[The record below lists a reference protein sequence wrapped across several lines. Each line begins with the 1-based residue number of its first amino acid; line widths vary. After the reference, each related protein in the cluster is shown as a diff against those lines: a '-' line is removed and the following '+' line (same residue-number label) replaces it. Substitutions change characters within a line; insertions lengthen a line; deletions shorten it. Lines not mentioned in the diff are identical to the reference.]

1 LKVNIL
7 EVSHSKKL
15 ENAIFI
21 SVLLFI
27 YKIIFPIND
36 TLIFLITNEL
46 VILISVFAWVS
57 YVSEFINPKL
67 RKPISLIINTGI
79 LNALVF
85 FIISISSWLFSETEN
100 SITNTNI
107 IYVLF
112 STIIVFVFIGSLA
125 YIFSVYKNL
134 CFHRQKKDP
143 SIYFNTMVVFFLLTS
158 LAASFLNPNK
168 TVDDLQIILDSN
180 NDFIYNAFYVLTISL
195 IFINSLRVAWIAFLN
210 KKQKL
215 ALLVISIVLSVLSWI
230 NFSTL
235 SSSEFDL
242 IRNFSPALEQLLS
255 LVMVYGAIY
264 FTVIFFTTLFHLP
277 TAEAIDRKSQE
288 LTSVKDLSKL
298 MNQVFDFEE
307 LSETIT
313 STTLKVS
320 NSDSAWIVINKNDK
334 INLES
339 IIGLGII
346 DANIISEFLIK
357 NNLLSKSEVNVTD
370 LTVFDKKYKLP
381 KSIKSIV
388 SAPLSV
394 QNSNKGF
401 LFAARKTSKI
411 FEEEDSRPVGT
422 FAGFAAVALENA
434 KLLEESIEKER
445 LEKELDVAREVQ
457 YKILPQII
465 PNYKKFEL
473 SSLFVPAFEV
483 GGDYYDFFNISE
495 NKLGIVI
502 ADVSGKG
509 IEAAFIMAEV
519 KGIFTSLSK
528 LYHNPK
534 DLLIMANSVL
544 ETSISKKS
552 FVTAIYGIL
561 DSEKGTFKFARAGH
575 SPLLHYNGS
584 SIKRLVPKGMGLGLD
599 YSSKFENT
607 LKEMEIKLNNND
619 IITLFTDGINESIN
633 NKFEEYG
640 YERLENIV
648 INNSTLSVEDLS
660 NEIMKSV
667 TIFSANSSQH
677 DDITL
682 VLFKWKSHKNY
693 KGEN

>member
-1 LKVNIL
+1 MDVNLLKG
-7 EVSHSKKL
+7 SHSKKL

-27 YKIIFPIND
+27 YKIIFPINE
-36 TLIFLITNEL
+36 TLVYLIINEL
-46 VILISVFAWVS
+46 LILLAVFVWVS

-85 FIISISSWLFSETEN
+85 FIISISSWLFAEAQN
-100 SITNTNI
+100 SITNSNI

-143 SIYFNTMVVFFLLTS
+143 TLYFNTMVVFFLITS
-158 LAASFLNPNK
+158 LASSFFNQSK
-168 TVDDLQIILDSN
+168 TVEEFTIIMDTSN
-180 NDFIYNAFYVLTISL
+180 DIIFNAFYVITIAL

-210 KKQKL
+210 KKQKF
-215 ALLVISIVLSVLSWI
+215 ALLAISVVLSVLSWI

-235 SSSEFDL
+235 SSTEFDL
-242 IRNFSPALEQLLS
+242 IRNFSPSLEQLLS
-255 LVMVYGAIY
+255 LVMIYGAIY

-277 TAEAIDRKSQE
+277 TAEAIDRKSEE
-288 LTSVKDLSKL
+288 LTSVKDLSTL

-313 STTLKVS
+313 ETTLKVS
-320 NSDSAWIVINKNDK
+320 NSDSAWIVIENNNKF
-334 INLES
+334 NLHS

-346 DANIISEFLIK
+346 DANIISEFLLK
-357 NNLLSKSEVNVTD
+357 NNLLSKSDVNVTD
-370 LTVFDKKYKLP
+370 LSVFDKKYKLP
-381 KSIKSIV
+381 KTIKSIV
-388 SAPLSV
+388 SAPLTIH
-394 QNSNKGF
+394 NSNKGY
-401 LFAARKTSKI
+401 LFAARKTSRV
-411 FEEEDSRPVGT
+411 FEDEDSKPVGT
-422 FAGFAAVALENA
+422 FASFAAVALENA

-457 YKILPQII
+457 YKILPQKNPSYDNLEI
-465 PNYKKFEL
+465 

-483 GGDYYDFFNISE
+483 GGDYFDFFEIDDTN
-495 NKLGIVI
+495 LGVVI

-509 IEAAFIMAEV
+509 IEASFIMAEV
-519 KGIFTSLSK
+519 KGIFTSLSR

-534 DLLIMANSVL
+534 DLLIMANSIL
-544 ETSISKKS
+544 ENSIEKKS
-552 FVTAIYGIL
+552 FVTAVYGIINTA
-561 DSEKGTFKFARAGH
+561 ENTFNFARAGH
-575 SPLLHYNGS
+575 SPLLYFDGKKV
-584 SIKRLVPKGMGLGLD
+584 KRLIPKGIGLGLD
-599 YSSKFENT
+599 YSQKFEDT
-607 LKEMEIKLNNND
+607 IKEMEIKLNNND
-619 IITLFTDGINESIN
+619 IITLFTDGINESLN
-633 NKFEEYG
+633 QDFVEYG
-640 YERLENIV
+640 YERLEAV
-648 INNSTLSVEDLS
+648 IKNNSLLSVEKLS

-667 TIFSANSSQH
+667 TTFAKNNSQH

-682 VLFKWKSHKNY
+682 VLFKWRSHKKN

>member
-1 LKVNIL
+1 MKAKIL

-27 YKIIFPIND
+27 YKIVFPINE
-36 TLIFLITNEL
+36 TVVYLIINEIFIFL
-46 VILISVFAWVS
+46 SVFAWVR

-67 RKPISLIINTGI
+67 SKPLSLVVNTGI

-85 FIISISSWLFSETEN
+85 FIISISSWLFSETQN

-112 STIIVFVFIGSLA
+112 STLIVFVFIGSLA

-158 LAASFLNPNK
+158 VSASFLNPN
-168 TVDDLQIILDSN
+168 TSVNNLEVLLDSG
-180 NDFIYNAFYVLTISL
+180 NDFIYNALYVVTIVL
-195 IFINSLRVAWIAFLN
+195 IFGNSLRVAWIAFLN

-215 ALLVISIVLSVLSWI
+215 ALLAISIVLSVLSWI

-235 SSSEFDL
+235 FSEEFFL

-255 LVMVYGAIY
+255 FVMVYGAIY

-307 LSETIT
+307 LSDTIT
-313 STTLKVS
+313 STTIKVS
-320 NSDSAWIVINKNDK
+320 NSDSAWIVINEHNK
-334 INLES
+334 INLHS
-339 IIGLGII
+339 IVGLGII
-346 DANIISEFLIK
+346 DANLISEFLIR
-357 NNLLSKSEVNVTD
+357 NNLLSDSEVKVTD
-370 LTVFDKKYKLP
+370 LTIFDKKYKLP
-381 KSIKSIV
+381 KSIKSLV

-394 QNSNKGF
+394 HNNNKGF
-401 LFAARKTSKI
+401 LFAARKTSRI
-411 FEEEDSRPVGT
+411 FEEEDSKPVGT

-457 YKILPQII
+457 YKILPQKN
-465 PNYKKFEL
+465 PNYQKFDIT
-473 SSLFVPAFEV
+473 SLFIPAFEV
-483 GGDYYDFFNISE
+483 GGDYYDFFVIDDSR
-495 NKLGIVI
+495 LGIVI

-519 KGIFTSLSK
+519 KGIFATLSK
-528 LYHNPK
+528 LFDKPK
-534 DLLIMANSVL
+534 DVLIRANSVL
-544 ETSISKKS
+544 EESISKKS
-552 FVTAIYGIL
+552 FVTAIYGVI
-561 DSEKGTFKFARAGH
+561 DIKKETFKFARAGH
-575 SPLLHYNGS
+575 SPLLYFSNNK
-584 SIKRLVPKGMGLGLD
+584 IERLIPMGIGLGLD
-599 YSSKFENT
+599 YTDKFRNT

-619 IITLFTDGINESIN
+619 IITLFTDGINESLN
-633 NKFEEYG
+633 AELEEFG
-640 YERLENIV
+640 YSRIEEI
-648 INNSTLSVEDLS
+648 IKKNSELTVEELS
-660 NEIMKSV
+660 NNIMKSV
-667 TIFSANSSQH
+667 STFSQNSSQH

-682 VLFKWKSHKNY
+682 VLLKWKSHNNS

>member
-1 LKVNIL
+1 LKAKIL

-27 YKIIFPIND
+27 YKIVFPINE
-36 TLIFLITNEL
+36 TVVYLIINEIFIFL
-46 VILISVFAWVS
+46 SVFAWVR

-67 RKPISLIINTGI
+67 SKPLSLVVNTGI

-85 FIISISSWLFSETEN
+85 FIISISSWLFSETQN

-112 STIIVFVFIGSLA
+112 STLIVFVFIGSLA

-158 LAASFLNPNK
+158 VSASFLNPN
-168 TVDDLQIILDSN
+168 TSVNNLEVLLDSG
-180 NDFIYNAFYVLTISL
+180 NDFIYNALYVVTIVL
-195 IFINSLRVAWIAFLN
+195 IFGNSLRVAWIAFLN

-215 ALLVISIVLSVLSWI
+215 ALLAISIVLSVLSWI

-235 SSSEFDL
+235 FSEEFFL

-255 LVMVYGAIY
+255 FVMVYGAIY

-307 LSETIT
+307 LSDTIT
-313 STTLKVS
+313 STTIKVS
-320 NSDSAWIVINKNDK
+320 NSDSAWIVINEHNK
-334 INLES
+334 INLHS
-339 IIGLGII
+339 IVGLGII
-346 DANIISEFLIK
+346 DANLISEFLIR
-357 NNLLSKSEVNVTD
+357 NNLLSDSEVKVTD
-370 LTVFDKKYKLP
+370 LTIFDKKYKLP
-381 KSIKSIV
+381 KSIKSLV

-394 QNSNKGF
+394 HNNNKGF
-401 LFAARKTSKI
+401 LFAARKTSRI
-411 FEEEDSRPVGT
+411 FEEEDSKPVGT

-457 YKILPQII
+457 YKILPQKN
-465 PNYKKFEL
+465 PNYQKFDIT
-473 SSLFVPAFEV
+473 SLFIPAFEV
-483 GGDYYDFFNISE
+483 GGDYYDFFVIDDSR
-495 NKLGIVI
+495 LGIVI

-519 KGIFTSLSK
+519 KGIFATLSK
-528 LYHNPK
+528 LFDKPK
-534 DLLIMANSVL
+534 DVLIRANSVL
-544 ETSISKKS
+544 EESISKKS
-552 FVTAIYGIL
+552 FVTAIYGVI
-561 DSEKGTFKFARAGH
+561 DIKKETFKFARAGH
-575 SPLLHYNGS
+575 SPLLYFSNNK
-584 SIKRLVPKGMGLGLD
+584 IERLIPMGIGLGLD
-599 YSSKFENT
+599 YTDKFRNT

-619 IITLFTDGINESIN
+619 IITLFTDGINESLN
-633 NKFEEYG
+633 AELEEFG
-640 YERLENIV
+640 YSRIEEI
-648 INNSTLSVEDLS
+648 IKKNSELTVEELS
-660 NEIMKSV
+660 NNIMKSV
-667 TIFSANSSQH
+667 STFSQNSSQH

-682 VLFKWKSHKNY
+682 VLLKWKSHNNS

>member
-1 LKVNIL
+1 MKVKL
-7 EVSHSKKL
+7 LQGSQSKKI

-27 YKIIFPIND
+27 YKIVFPITETI
-36 TLIFLITNEL
+36 TLLIINEL
-46 VILISVFAWVS
+46 LILLSVFAWVN

-67 RKPISLIINTGI
+67 SKPISLIINTGI

-85 FIISISSWLFSETEN
+85 FIISISSWLFSEAQN
-100 SITNTNI
+100 SITNSNI

-134 CFHRQKKDP
+134 CFHRQKKAP
-143 SIYFNTMVVFFLLTS
+143 TVYFNTMIVFFLLTS
-158 LAASFLNPNK
+158 ISASFVNPITK
-168 TVDDLQIILDSN
+168 VVDLEIIVDSDN
-180 NDFIYNAFYVLTISL
+180 NFLFSAFYVVTICL
-195 IFINSLRVAWIAFLN
+195 IFMNSLRVAWIAFLN

-215 ALLVISIVLSVLSWI
+215 ALLIISIVLSVLSWT

-235 SSSEFDL
+235 STDEFDL
-242 IRNFSPALEQLLS
+242 IRTFSPALEQLLS

-277 TAEAIDRKSQE
+277 TAEAIDRKSEE
-288 LTSVKDLSKL
+288 LTSVKDLSIL

-320 NSDSAWIVINKNDK
+320 NSDAAWLIINEKDK
-334 INLES
+334 IDLHS
-339 IIGLGII
+339 IVGLGII
-346 DANIISEFLIK
+346 DANLISEFLIK
-357 NNLLSKSEVNVTD
+357 NNLLSTSEVSITD
-370 LTVFDKKYKLP
+370 LTQFDKKYKLP

-388 SAPLSV
+388 AAPLSV
-394 QNSNKGF
+394 HNFNKGF
-401 LFAARKTSKI
+401 LFAARKTSRI
-411 FEEEDSRPVGT
+411 FEDEDSKPVGT

-457 YKILPQII
+457 YKILPQNN
-465 PNYKKFEL
+465 PDYKNLEI

-483 GGDYYDFFNISE
+483 GGDYYDFFKIDKNR
-495 NKLGIVI
+495 LGIVI

-519 KGIFTSLSK
+519 KGIFASLSR
-528 LYHNPK
+528 LYDSPK
-534 DLLIMANSVL
+534 DLLIMANSIL
-544 ETSISKKS
+544 EDSISRKS
-552 FVTAIYGIL
+552 FVTAIYGIVDL
-561 DSEKGTFKFARAGH
+561 EKETFNFARAGH
-575 SPLLHYNGS
+575 SPLLYYNGRN
-584 SIKRLVPKGMGLGLD
+584 ITKLVPKGMGLGLD
-599 YSSKFENT
+599 YTNKFANT
-607 LKEMEIKLNNND
+607 IKEMEIKLNNND
-619 IITLFTDGINESIN
+619 IITLFTDGINESLN
-633 NKFEEYG
+633 EELEEYG
-640 YERLENIV
+640 YSRLEEI
-648 INNSTLSVEDLS
+648 IKNNAELAVEELS
-660 NEIMKSV
+660 NRIMKSV
-667 TIFSANSSQH
+667 TTFSRNHSQH

>member
-1 LKVNIL
+1 MKAKIL

-27 YKIIFPIND
+27 YKIIFPVNETLFYLIINEIF
-36 TLIFLITNEL
+36 IFL
-46 VILISVFAWVS
+46 SVFAWVR

-67 RKPISLIINTGI
+67 SKPLSLVVNTGI

-85 FIISISSWLFSETEN
+85 FIISISSWLFSETQN

-112 STIIVFVFIGSLA
+112 STLIVFVFIGSLA

-143 SIYFNTMVVFFLLTS
+143 SIYFNTMIVFFLLTS
-158 LAASFLNPNK
+158 LSASFLNPN
-168 TVDDLQIILDSN
+168 THVNNLEVLLDSG
-180 NDFIYNAFYVLTISL
+180 NDFIYNALYVVTIVL
-195 IFINSLRVAWIAFLN
+195 IFGNSLRVAWIAFLN

-215 ALLVISIVLSVLSWI
+215 ALLAISIVLSVLSWI

-235 SSSEFDL
+235 FSEEFFL
-242 IRNFSPALEQLLS
+242 IRSFSPALEQLLS
-255 LVMVYGAIY
+255 FVMVYGAIY

-307 LSETIT
+307 LSDTIT
-313 STTLKVS
+313 STTIKVS
-320 NSDSAWIVINKNDK
+320 NSDSAWIVINDQNK
-334 INLES
+334 INLHS
-339 IIGLGII
+339 IVGLGII
-346 DANIISEFLIK
+346 DANLISEFLIR
-357 NNLLSKSEVNVTD
+357 NNLLSDTDVKVTD
-370 LTVFDKKYKLP
+370 LTIFDKKYKLP
-381 KSIKSIV
+381 KIIKSLV

-394 QNSNKGF
+394 HNTNKGF
-401 LFAARKTSKI
+401 LFAARKTSRI
-411 FEEEDSRPVGT
+411 FEEEDSKPVGT

-457 YKILPQII
+457 YKILPQKN
-465 PNYKKFEL
+465 PNYTNLEIT
-473 SSLFVPAFEV
+473 SLFVPAFEV
-483 GGDYYDFFNISE
+483 GGDYYDFFTIDDSR
-495 NKLGIVI
+495 LGIVI

-519 KGIFTSLSK
+519 KGIFATLSK
-528 LYHNPK
+528 LYDNPR
-534 DLLIMANSVL
+534 DVLIKANSIL
-544 ETSISKKS
+544 EENLSKKS
-552 FVTAIYGIL
+552 FVTAIYGIV
-561 DSEKGTFKFARAGH
+561 DTKKETFRFARAGH
-575 SPLLHYNGS
+575 SPLLYYANDNVE
-584 SIKRLVPKGMGLGLD
+584 RLIPMGIGLGLD
-599 YSSKFENT
+599 YSDRFENT

-619 IITLFTDGINESIN
+619 IITLFTDGINESLN
-633 NKFEEYG
+633 SDLEEFG
-640 YERLENIV
+640 YSRIEEILKKNSNI
-648 INNSTLSVEDLS
+648 SVEELS
-660 NEIMKSV
+660 NTIMKSV
-667 TIFSANSSQH
+667 TTFSQSSSQH

-682 VLFKWKSHKNY
+682 VLLKWKSHKNL

>member
-7 EVSHSKKL
+7 QVSHSKKL
-15 ENAIFI
+15 ENAIFV

-27 YKIIFPIND
+27 YKIIFPINE
-36 TLIFLITNEL
+36 TILYLIINELLIF
-46 VILISVFAWVS
+46 VSVFAWVY

-67 RKPISLIINTGI
+67 RKPLSLIINTGI

-85 FIISISSWLFSETEN
+85 FIISISSWLFSEAKN
-100 SITNTNI
+100 SVTNSNI

-143 SIYFNTMVVFFLLTS
+143 SLYFNTMIVFFLLTS
-158 LAASFLNPNK
+158 ISASFLNPNK
-168 TVDDLQIILDSN
+168 TVEDIQVLIESN
-180 NDFIYNAFYVLTISL
+180 NDFIYQAFYFITIGL
-195 IFINSLRVAWIAFLN
+195 IFANSLRVAWIAFLN
-210 KKQKL
+210 KKQKI
-215 ALLVISIVLSVLSWI
+215 ALLAISIVLSILSWI

-235 SSSEFDL
+235 SSDEFDI

-255 LVMVYGAIY
+255 LVMIYGAIY

-313 STTLKVS
+313 TTTIKVS
-320 NSDSAWIVINKNDK
+320 NSDAAWIVINDEDK
-334 INLES
+334 SDLHS
-339 IIGLGII
+339 IVGLGII
-346 DANIISEFLIK
+346 DANLISEFLIN
-357 NNLLSKSEVNVTD
+357 NNLLSKTEVSITD

-381 KSIKSIV
+381 KIIKSIV
-388 SAPLSV
+388 SAPLSDH
-394 QNSNKGF
+394 NENKGF
-401 LFAARKTSKI
+401 LFAARKTSRI
-411 FEEEDSRPVGT
+411 FEEDDSKPVGT

-445 LEKELDVAREVQ
+445 LEKEFDVARAVQ
-457 YKILPQII
+457 YKILPQKNPEYEKLEIT
-465 PNYKKFEL
+465 
-473 SSLFVPAFEV
+473 SLFVPAFEV
-483 GGDYYDFFNISE
+483 GGDYYDFFRIDDS
-495 NKLGIVI
+495 KLGIVI

-519 KGIFTSLSK
+519 KGIFASLAK

-534 DLLIMANSVL
+534 DLLVMANSVL
-544 ETSISKKS
+544 EENISKKS
-552 FVTAIYGIL
+552 FVTAIYGII
-561 DSEKGTFKFARAGH
+561 DTQNDTFNFARAGH
-575 SPLLHYNGS
+575 SPLLYFNGKK
-584 SIKRLVPKGMGLGLD
+584 IERLVPTGMGLGLD
-599 YSSKFENT
+599 YTSKFEDT

-619 IITLFTDGINESIN
+619 IITLFTDGINESLN
-633 NKFEEYG
+633 EEFEEYG
-640 YERLENIV
+640 YKRLEDV
-648 INNSTLSVEDLS
+648 IKNNSELSVDELS
-660 NEIMKSV
+660 NRIMKSV
-667 TIFSANSSQH
+667 STFSKNSSQH

-682 VLFKWKSHKNY
+682 VLFKWGSHKNY